1 MRPPTEEELNEE
13 VDKGF
18 ALHMLEDPL
27 WQVEANYVDRQLELE
42 VLEIT
47 VQIVKDRW
55 IQDKKK
61 RLEEI
66 RHRREMLTVSQE
78 YFDDMPEMA
87 AQDQL
92 ALDQAEERLIKEEKE
107 YEEGE
112 KAARDKIE
120 RKKRELAV
128 VADII
133 RRHTNHP

>member
-13 VDKGF
+13 VDEGF

>member
-13 VDKGF
+13 VDEGF

-112 KAARDKIE
+112 KAASDKIE

>member
-1 MRPPTEEELNEE
+1 MRPPTEDELNEE
-13 VDKGF
+13 VDEGF

-87 AQDQL
+87 VQDQL
-92 ALDQAEERLIKEEKE
+92 ALDQAKERLVKEEKE
-107 YEEGE
+107 YEEGRKTAVE
-112 KAARDKIE
+112 KIN
-120 RKKRELAV
+120 RKKLELAV
-128 VADII
+128 VADIL
-133 RRHTNHP
+133 RRHTNHH